1 MYLIIVLGFIV
12 FDVVTGLIKAGYNG
26 NYNSAIMRQGGFH
39 KSMEVMAMAIAYFVE
54 YAIVYINI
62 GVDVPAVPAVTVY
75 ICIMELISILENI
88 CAVNPQMCA
97 LFKPYLDKLKGGND
111 ASKRW

>member
-1 MYLIIVLGFIV
+1 MYLIIVLGFIA

-39 KSMEVMAMAIAYFVE
+39 KSMEVMAMAVAYFVE
-54 YAIVYINI
+54 YAVAYINI

-88 CAVNPQMCA
+88 CAVNPHMCA
-97 LFKPYLDKLKGGND
+97 LFKPYLDKLNGGND
-111 ASKRW
+111 ASM

>member
-1 MYLIIVLGFIV
+1 MYLIIVLGFIA

-39 KSMEVMAMAIAYFVE
+39 KSMEVMAMAVAYFLE
-54 YAIVYINI
+54 YAVVYVNI
-62 GVDVPAVPAVTVY
+62 GVDVPAVAAVTVY

-111 ASKRW
+111 ASK

>member
-1 MYLIIVLGFIV
+1 
-12 FDVVTGLIKAGYNG
+12 
-26 NYNSAIMRQGGFH
+26 MRQGGFH
-39 KSMEVMAMAIAYFVE
+39 KSMEVMAMAVAYFVE
-54 YAIVYINI
+54 YAVVYVNM
-62 GVDVPAVPAVTVY
+62 GVDIPAVPAVTVY

-111 ASKRW
+111 ASK

>member
-1 MYLIIVLGFIV
+1 MYLIIVLGFMV

-39 KSMEVMAMAIAYFVE
+39 KSMEVMAMAVAYFVE
-54 YAIVYINI
+54 YAVVYINI

-111 ASKRW
+111 ASK

>member
-39 KSMEVMAMAIAYFVE
+39 KSMEVMAMAVAYFVE

-62 GVDVPAVPAVTVY
+62 GVDVPAVPVVTVY

-111 ASKRW
+111 ASK